1 MSTEEQT
8 PEMQIFQS
16 RVRTRRVYVIGGV
29 ATLVASS
36 AVLIAT
42 IAWDFLGAS
51 SSADTTFRFIALLII
66 FMTAL
71 ATCAAVF
78 GGLRLGNAQ
87 EAFGLPTGSI
97 RALLAIGIMILFVVF
112 GLPLVT
118 NDPGSALQ
126 PVVVEVPRSDLNQA
140 IQLHREQGLT
150 VAVVNYGN
158 DATTAPNTGV
168 LVPATPARI
177 RIFGNATS
185 RSPEQMDLAKQL
197 LTAIVTLLT
206 TVIGFYFGSRS
217 TAEIARDAE
226 AAAGGGSPT
235 EVAVQRQQ
243 IEDKFSPLKAAIV
256 SGGQT
261 LDSGRD
267 APAPGDTAQAAE
279 RQTAFDRAQATREA
293 IEAQRDAIAA
303 KLAAADE
310 AITAMASSSAD
321 ARAVHERNARDNLR
335 QAAELVPAL
344 EAAVPAYVAQLE
356 AFTRASA
363 AG

>member
-1 MSTEEQT
+1 VPNAQLT

-16 RVRTRRVYVIGGV
+16 RVTTRRVYVIGGV
-29 ATLVASS
+29 LTLVAGS
-36 AVLIAT
+36 AVLIGT

-71 ATCAAVF
+71 ATCAAVY
-78 GGLRLGNAQ
+78 GGLRLGNPL

-112 GLPLVT
+112 GLPLVS
-118 NDPGSALQ
+118 NDTSGSTREAL
-126 PVVVEVPRSDLNQA
+126 VLVPKAELTQA
-140 IQLHREQGLT
+140 IQMHRDQGLT
-150 VAVVNYGN
+150 VIVTDYGA
-158 DATTAPNTGV
+158 DPATNPAGQ
-168 LVPATPARI
+168 LVPARSARL
-177 RIFGNATS
+177 RIFGNPTP

-206 TVIGFYFGSRS
+206 TVVGFYFGSRS

-226 AAAGGGSPT
+226 AATGGAGPT
-235 EVAVQRQQ
+235 DVAVQRQQ
-243 IEDKFSPLKAAIV
+243 IEDKFSPLKASIV
-256 SGGQT
+256 SSGQT
-261 LDSGRD
+261 LSSGGD

-279 RQTAFDRAQATREA
+279 RQTALDRAQATRLS
-293 IEAQRDAIAA
+293 IEAQRDEIAT

-310 AITAMASSSAD
+310 AIAAMASSSTD

-335 QAAELVPAL
+335 QAAELVQAL
-344 EAAVPAYVAQLE
+344 EAAVPAYVAQVE
-356 AFTRASA
+356 DFTRANA